1 MERLKPV
8 ELCEGL
14 WWVGSGQSDSP
25 LYCNPYLYC
34 SKGSTILFDPGS
46 VLDADDVVRQ
56 VESIVPIE
64 SIDAIVASHQDPDL
78 CASIPLFEA
87 KGFKGV
93 ICCHERA
100 ATLIRYYGVSSG
112 FYPINQNKYRY
123 QLADGT
129 YLYFIFAPYLHFP
142 GAIMTYIPSCKAL
155 ISGDLFGA
163 VTEQWKLIAEE
174 DYEEAMKTFHE
185 SYMPSHEILGPVM
198 NQLAAYDIDIICP
211 QHGSVIDSN
220 VTHYIDILKNL
231 TCGRFMQPVRT
242 RLLEEGGV
250 IRVCDI
256 VLKRYFAVYGQKA
269 VRQVFAKS
277 PFVIDYE
284 NKSVKSCSLPDDDI
298 WCAFFDQVQKIKGNT
313 WITVV
318 SPIVE
323 NLSAQYDL
331 PLPVAFSSI
340 IYDIQ
345 KQKELFTLQYQE
357 LEQQKQQLEQ
367 SLKEVEDALAFCPI
381 TKLYNQN
388 FYELF
393 IANEMKQ
400 WLAKPF
406 LFSVTLFSI
415 DNLADINLDFGSTEG
430 DNTMR
435 SLTVLLQRSLTEFD
449 RAFRLEGGT
458 FAVFS
463 TNVTRKLAIEHAN
476 AFKNIVSESEL
487 FIVPTTISMGLFHAD
502 DLAGLKTE
510 DASTVQQIVVQT
522 ARFRLRLAKKR
533 GRNSFVYDSSQTTGT
548 QAVYSVLL
556 IDFPG
561 IQRDL
566 IQRALERSRYHVSVT
581 SDGLAARKA
590 IEENS
595 FDIIV
600 SELMIPKLGA
610 LTLRKELLKIPAR
623 KRIPFIL
630 MSANKNEDTV
640 RRALNLGISHFLVRP
655 VLMVELVGIIDQ
667 FAAQA
672 AVREGF

>member
-1 MERLKPV
+1 
-8 ELCEGL
+8 
-14 WWVGSGQSDSP
+14 
-25 LYCNPYLYC
+25 
-34 SKGSTILFDPGS
+34 
-46 VLDADDVVRQ
+46 
-56 VESIVPIE
+56 
-64 SIDAIVASHQDPDL
+64 
-78 CASIPLFEA
+78 
-87 KGFKGV
+87 
-93 ICCHERA
+93 
-100 ATLIRYYGVSSG
+100 
-112 FYPINQNKYRY
+112 
-123 QLADGT
+123 
-129 YLYFIFAPYLHFP
+129 
-142 GAIMTYIPSCKAL
+142 
-155 ISGDLFGA
+155 
-163 VTEQWKLIAEE
+163 
-174 DYEEAMKTFHE
+174 
-185 SYMPSHEILGPVM
+185 
-198 NQLAAYDIDIICP
+198 
-211 QHGSVIDSN
+211 
-220 VTHYIDILKNL
+220 
-231 TCGRFMQPVRT
+231 
-242 RLLEEGGV
+242 
-250 IRVCDI
+250 
-256 VLKRYFAVYGQKA
+256 
-269 VRQVFAKS
+269 
-277 PFVIDYE
+277 
-284 NKSVKSCSLPDDDI
+284 
-298 WCAFFDQVQKIKGNT
+298 
-313 WITVV
+313 
-318 SPIVE
+318 
-323 NLSAQYDL
+323 
-331 PLPVAFSSI
+331 
-340 IYDIQ
+340 
-345 KQKELFTLQYQE
+345 
-357 LEQQKQQLEQ
+357 
-367 SLKEVEDALAFCPI
+367 
-381 TKLYNQN
+381 
-388 FYELF
+388 
-393 IANEMKQ
+393 MKQ
-400 WLAKPF
+400 WLVKPF